1 LIISTTDE
9 KGNKA
14 LTGGMM
20 KRQMPQQQITNYINV
35 KSIDEYCS
43 KIEKLGG
50 KVIIL
55 RVQWQV
61 WDILQFGLDTE
72 NNSFTIWNLTRM
84 LSEYSQN
91 KWV

>member
-61 WDILQFGLDTE
+61 WDILQFVLIRKITVLLFG
-72 NNSFTIWNLTRM
+72 NLTRM

>member
-61 WDILQFGLDTE
+61 WDILQFVLIRKITVLLFG
-72 NNSFTIWNLTRM
+72 I
-84 LSEYSQN
+84 
-91 KWV
+91 